1 MEVYS
6 DKIKLTSN
14 SGVVLE
20 HTAFFLFSTFQHY
33 ILVGGG
39 GGGGG
44 SIQYLFFYLYIKK
57 CVGSC
62 LTSTQRNVYFL
73 RIKNHYHF
81 FVLFFVDGLK
91 GARVVQKLF
100 NVFFVGLSNDVC
112 VWTTTSTS
120 ILLNV
125 KKKFYHIIL
134 FILPEN
140 NYDSIHNDHGWMNR
154 VMGAKKTSSYI
165 SI

>member
-81 FVLFFVDGLK
+81 FVLFFLLMDSK
-91 GARVVQKLF
+91 ARALSK
-100 NVFFVGLSNDVC
+100 NCSMFFLLACQTMCVC
-112 VWTTTSTS
+112 GQQHQHR
-120 ILLNV
+120 
-125 KKKFYHIIL
+125 F
-134 FILPEN
+134 F
-140 NYDSIHNDHGWMNR
+140 
-154 VMGAKKTSSYI
+154 
-165 SI
+165 